1 MLRSHVNPRTPRA
14 SLSIVIPCF
23 NEEEVLPLLE
33 RRLFETLQAL
43 SPDWE
48 VIFVDDGSTD
58 GTYEALAATHAR
70 EPRAKV
76 VRLSRNFGHQTAV
89 WAGLHYANGDVVAVL
104 DADLQDPPE
113 LLASCLER
121 WREGYDV
128 VYAVRQKRKEG
139 LFKRAAYAA
148 FYRMLRF
155 ASDVHIPLDSGDF
168 CVMDRSVVRVLRQMN
183 ERQVF
188 VRGMRAWTGFRQIGL
203 PYERPGR
210 AAGESKYPMG
220 RLMKLAV
227 DGILSFSAF
236 PLRIATWIGLAWML
250 FAFLSILFVLAW
262 RIWKFEF
269 VGMVASDVPGWAST
283 VMITLLI
290 GGVQLFLIGVMGEY
304 LGRIYEEV
312 KHRPRW
318 IVSDSLGLQ
327 RPPDSVE

>member
-1 MLRSHVNPRTPRA
+1 MLRSHVNSRTPRA

-23 NEEEVLPLLE
+23 NEAEVLPLLE
-33 RRLFETLQAL
+33 RRLFEVARSL
-43 SPDWE
+43 SPEWE

-58 GTYEALAATHAR
+58 GTYEALAAMHAR

-139 LFKRAAYAA
+139 FIKRAAYAA

-168 CVMDRSVVRVLRQMN
+168 CVMDRRVVRVLRQMN

-188 VRGMRAWTGFRQIGL
+188 VRGMRAWTGFKQIGL

-236 PLRIATWIGLAWML
+236 PLRIATWIGIAWML
-250 FAFLSILFVLAW
+250 FSFFSIAFVLAW
-262 RIWKFEF
+262 RIWSFEF
-269 VGMVASDVPGWAST
+269 LGMVASDVPGWAST

-290 GGVQLFLIGVMGEY
+290 GGVQLFLIGIMGEY

-318 IVSDSLGLQ
+318 IVSDSLGVT
-327 RPPDSVE
+327 RPADGVE